1 MAEFLAL
8 EEFGAVEEETAAAAE
23 LQYPEGEGEAGTS
36 QLEEDESL
44 FDSSAPVAAIDT
56 SQLES
61 DDSVFNK
68 SEPAEPGALDTTDD
82 SIDVNSGKQ
91 STRAFLEE
99 SSQLGRAS
107 QDMSASMAQISRKH
121 VDDIAAIEMSQIQ
134 TPVVSKNR
142 PRDPD
147 TSSSDI
153 SQSSADTSS
162 NSFINDDVSELNSS
176 SWSNASDL
184 LSPSATNLELQPT
197 ETFAQVHD
205 RIFGNIGAIQPLQ
218 ISAGEAG
225 ASERAAT
232 IQSQGSRAEL
242 GISTVAAKYDK
253 MANIANA
260 RELSTMP
267 EHAGK
272 SKEQLLRLG
281 KQKREV
287 DLRKIEQYHDRRTRV
302 REDLLRK
309 NPHLKLP
316 PTNEHMKQI
325 YAREYAAD
333 PVAAKAKYPNV
344 VAPDSSRAI
353 WNKDRNLVADAS
365 NERIATA
372 KEVDNLTDYE
382 LHKQDNPNSQQ
393 NYADFIEQTLN

>member
-1 MAEFLAL
+1 M
-8 EEFGAVEEETAAAAE
+8 
-23 LQYPEGEGEAGTS
+23 
-36 QLEEDESL
+36 
-44 FDSSAPVAAIDT
+44 
-56 SQLES
+56 
-61 DDSVFNK
+61 
-68 SEPAEPGALDTTDD
+68 
-82 SIDVNSGKQ
+82 
-91 STRAFLEE
+91 
-99 SSQLGRAS
+99 
-107 QDMSASMAQISRKH
+107 
-121 VDDIAAIEMSQIQ
+121 
-134 TPVVSKNR
+134 
-142 PRDPD
+142 
-147 TSSSDI
+147 
-153 SQSSADTSS
+153 
-162 NSFINDDVSELNSS
+162 
-176 SWSNASDL
+176 
-184 LSPSATNLELQPT
+184 
-197 ETFAQVHD
+197 
-205 RIFGNIGAIQPLQ
+205 Q

-333 PVAAKAKYPNV
+333 PCSCQSKVPKRCCTRFKQGNLEQGQKLGCRCQQRK
-344 VAPDSSRAI
+344 DCHCKGSRQF
-353 WNKDRNLVADAS
+353 NRL
-365 NERIATA
+365 RIAQA
-372 KEVDNLTDYE
+372 RQPKLLTK
-382 LHKQDNPNSQQ
+382 LC
-393 NYADFIEQTLN
+393 

>member
-8 EEFGAVEEETAAAAE
+8 EEFGAVEEETTAAAE

-142 PRDPD
+142 PRD
-147 TSSSDI
+147 
-153 SQSSADTSS
+153 
-162 NSFINDDVSELNSS
+162 
-176 SWSNASDL
+176 
-184 LSPSATNLELQPT
+184 
-197 ETFAQVHD
+197 
-205 RIFGNIGAIQPLQ
+205 
-218 ISAGEAG
+218 
-225 ASERAAT
+225 
-232 IQSQGSRAEL
+232 
-242 GISTVAAKYDK
+242 
-253 MANIANA
+253 
-260 RELSTMP
+260 
-267 EHAGK
+267 
-272 SKEQLLRLG
+272 QLFRHIPVFCRH
-281 KQKREV
+281 QQQQFHKR
-287 DLRKIEQYHDRRTRV
+287 
-302 REDLLRK
+302 
-309 NPHLKLP
+309 
-316 PTNEHMKQI
+316 
-325 YAREYAAD
+325 
-333 PVAAKAKYPNV
+333 
-344 VAPDSSRAI
+344 
-353 WNKDRNLVADAS
+353 
-365 NERIATA
+365 
-372 KEVDNLTDYE
+372 
-382 LHKQDNPNSQQ
+382 
-393 NYADFIEQTLN
+393 